1 MPQHNTKIKV
11 EKGYNVYEN
20 VYKETTK
27 NLSATRHLLFIW
39 GGSCYKLIWHHILC
53 WIFVYSLLSLMY
65 RYVIYDYPRQRQNLL
80 KSFEPCCF

>member
-1 MPQHNTKIKV
+1 MNISYTLNNTKIKV
-11 EKGYNVYEN
+11 EKGYNVHEN

-53 WIFVYSLLSLMY
+53 WIIVYSLLSLTIF
-65 RYVIYDYPRQRQNLL
+65 VLE
-80 KSFEPCCF
+80 SA